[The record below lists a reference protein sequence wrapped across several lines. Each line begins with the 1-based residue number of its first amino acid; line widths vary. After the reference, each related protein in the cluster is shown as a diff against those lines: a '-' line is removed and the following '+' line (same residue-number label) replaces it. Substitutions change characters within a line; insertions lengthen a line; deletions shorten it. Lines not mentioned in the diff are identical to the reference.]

1 MTVTKSRSLDFSA
14 HTPSNSNTPAPRSAP
29 RHIPIYLEND
39 SVRKISPVFLVTT
52 RSEISLPSQQTISL
66 SAQTEMMETDEKDTL
81 HASTSGRIMDRNIRK
96 GNLSIF
102 SSRLG
107 GEKRY
112 DPPRKV
118 TPEGSSVKDIV
129 KWLESTSTTTE
140 KPSAFPQASE
150 DIQGDCKGLVSR
162 DEDSSSPNPSPP
174 PERAASPDQVAQT
187 AQPSTE
193 TEEYSLTLLRYKKYF
208 NNRPL
213 ARCLD
218 VAPEPLKG
226 KDELSKETRRKNLR
240 RTSSIQ
246 QLEALMSDL
255 SDMSIDKTVPPL
267 PTTEQRDPKDV
278 KEF

>member
-1 MTVTKSRSLDFSA
+1 MDGDDQDA
-14 HTPSNSNTPAPRSAP
+14 
-29 RHIPIYLEND
+29 
-39 SVRKISPVFLVTT
+39 
-52 RSEISLPSQQTISL
+52 LPTSS
-66 SAQTEMMETDEKDTL
+66 
-81 HASTSGRIMDRNIRK
+81 SGRIMDRNIRK

-140 KPSAFPQASE
+140 KPAAFPQAAE
-150 DIQGDCKGLVSR
+150 DIQGDGKEPVGRGEGSFSP
-162 DEDSSSPNPSPP
+162 DPDSS
-174 PERAASPDQVAQT
+174 PERAVSPDQVAQT

-193 TEEYSLTLLRYKKYF
+193 TEEYSLTLLGYKNYF

-218 VAPEPLKG
+218 AAPEPLKS
-226 KDELSKETRRKNLR
+226 KYELSKEAARPRSLR

-255 SDMSIDKTVPPL
+255 SSMNRGESVPPL
-267 PTTEQRDPKDV
+267 PSSEQQRDPEDV
-278 KEF
+278 KAF